1 MSPTDSKAAQLAVFA
16 AGRMTCLLEESQRAI
31 AAKESR
37 RASLRGP
44 RQRPGEG
51 HGLLQVNGLDGCPT
65 DTSSRL
71 ITRCNF
77 SSFYTPPRL
86 QTPNDDTEPARSG
99 QGVRDG
105 GLADLCGNACLAFP
119 FPSRRSAFRAQHD
132 LILCRRG
139 EASLGH
145 DWAPTWTSR
154 GPITALYASS
164 RLLFVTRGRLAL
176 LLGDPEGV
184 AWSRLKPTISI
195 PQALR
200 LGSGY
205 ESAVEY

>member
-1 MSPTDSKAAQLAVFA
+1 LSRQRGDHDVVGTCVLDVSPTDSKAAQLAVFA

-31 AAKESR
+31 AAKVSR

-77 SSFYTPPRL
+77 SSFYTPPRI

-105 GLADLCGNACLAFP
+105 GLADLCGNECLAFP
-119 FPSRRSAFRAQHD
+119 SRRGVQLFGPNT
-132 LILCRRG
+132 ILSCAGEAKRHLDMTGHRRG
-139 EASLGH
+139 QVGDPLQPYMHPPGSFLLHVDDWLCCSGTLRVSLGL
-145 DWAPTWTSR
+145 D
-154 GPITALYASS
+154 
-164 RLLFVTRGRLAL
+164 
-176 LLGDPEGV
+176 
-184 AWSRLKPTISI
+184 
-195 PQALR
+195 
-200 LGSGY
+200 
-205 ESAVEY
+205 